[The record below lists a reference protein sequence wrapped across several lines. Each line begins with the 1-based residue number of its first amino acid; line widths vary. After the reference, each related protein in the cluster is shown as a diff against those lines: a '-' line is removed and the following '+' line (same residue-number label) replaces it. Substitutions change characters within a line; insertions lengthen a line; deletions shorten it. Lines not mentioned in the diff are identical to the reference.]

1 VNRQNFISNNPKIQ
15 VLCLITLTLLMT
27 LPGLAN
33 LQVIDRDEA
42 RYAQASIQMIE
53 NGDYVNIRFQDRAR
67 NKKPAGIYWMQAA
80 VIKAFTKP
88 GERKIW
94 TQRLPS
100 VLGALLAV
108 LATYWGGVKLIG
120 RKGAFIASLLL
131 TLSVSLVFEAHI
143 AKTDAMLCG
152 LSALALGIFAHA
164 RNGGGR
170 MSGLLFWIVLGISVM
185 IKGPVLLAIVVLTIL
200 TLVIW
205 ERKADWLKPLAYWP
219 GPLLFFVIILPWTLL
234 IWQATDGQ
242 FFKEAV
248 GQDFGG
254 KLVGAQEKHSGPPGY
269 YLVTTWL
276 MFWPACLFLL
286 PGLAYALKSVRSKT
300 TDAPVMRLL
309 LAWIVPM
316 WIILEFVPTKLPH
329 YTLPLFPALVLI
341 LGTAIMAM
349 LKNESFPRMRKTGVV
364 IYTIISVALCAV
376 IVTAPSLY
384 GSSPIWPYA
393 VIAIVVSLA
402 FYAAFTL
409 WVGNVCSSLWASC
422 LSAIILSFSVYQIIL
437 PSLSHLRISD
447 RIVEVLHDQNIK
459 LPREGGPAILSPH
472 FREPSLVY
480 NLGTNISLK
489 DTYSDQEIVLLDM
502 KQDENAASRENIMT
516 AVRQQGRCLTEI
528 GRVTGLNYSK
538 GDELNIAIFRTG
550 TCN

>member
-108 LATYWGGVKLIG
+108 LATYWGGAKLIG
-120 RKGAFIASLLL
+120 REGAFIASLLL

-254 KLVGAQEKHSGPPGY
+254 KLVGAQEKHPGPPGY

-276 MFWPACLFLL
+276 MFWPAC
-286 PGLAYALKSVRSKT
+286 Y
-300 TDAPVMRLL
+300 
-309 LAWIVPM
+309 
-316 WIILEFVPTKLPH
+316 
-329 YTLPLFPALVLI
+329 
-341 LGTAIMAM
+341 
-349 LKNESFPRMRKTGVV
+349 
-364 IYTIISVALCAV
+364 
-376 IVTAPSLY
+376 
-384 GSSPIWPYA
+384 
-393 VIAIVVSLA
+393 
-402 FYAAFTL
+402 
-409 WVGNVCSSLWASC
+409 
-422 LSAIILSFSVYQIIL
+422 
-437 PSLSHLRISD
+437 
-447 RIVEVLHDQNIK
+447 
-459 LPREGGPAILSPH
+459 
-472 FREPSLVY
+472 
-480 NLGTNISLK
+480 
-489 DTYSDQEIVLLDM
+489 
-502 KQDENAASRENIMT
+502 
-516 AVRQQGRCLTEI
+516 
-528 GRVTGLNYSK
+528 
-538 GDELNIAIFRTG
+538 
-550 TCN
+550 